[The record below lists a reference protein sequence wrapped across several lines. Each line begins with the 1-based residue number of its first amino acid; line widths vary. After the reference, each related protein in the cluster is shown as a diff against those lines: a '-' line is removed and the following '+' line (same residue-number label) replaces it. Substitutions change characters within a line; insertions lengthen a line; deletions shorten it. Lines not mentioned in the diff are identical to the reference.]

1 MENIEIM
8 NEGMDTMIE
17 EVVAD
22 EVVAM
27 APGMGKYAK
36 GGLVLAAVA
45 AGAVLAKKAY
55 DAYKAKKAL
64 HTPDHEIE
72 VETEDIETVVTP
84 EE

>member
-8 NEGMDTMIE
+8 NEGMDTMFE
-17 EVVAD
+17 EVVGD

-36 GGLVLAAVA
+36 GGLILAAVA

-55 DAYKAKKAL
+55 DAYKAKKEL
-64 HTPDHEIE
+64 REPDHEIE
-72 VETEDIETVVTP
+72 VEPEDIEAVVKP